1 MAGDRLARQKQE
13 CGFMGRFIVFWGYAN
28 SKRML
33 LVLCQ
38 PERSLPL
45 DFKEAVYPFIDD
57 SVIPSTIR
65 VPRAVNSDPTMTQG
79 TNYSVRT
86 VRRKVI

>member
-1 MAGDRLARQKQE
+1 
-13 CGFMGRFIVFWGYAN
+13 
-28 SKRML
+28 ML
-33 LVLCQ
+33 LILCQ

-45 DFKEAVYPFIDD
+45 HFKEAVYPFIDD
-57 SVIPSTIR
+57 SVMLSTIR

-86 VRRKVI
+86 VREMII